1 MSKDQPIYR
10 PLDFEQVAR
19 YLSNEMS
26 TEEAQAFEQQV
37 AASEE
42 WTLEFER
49 IKKTWNA
56 SVVKTEINTQLA
68 WQKLDARIKAAESE
82 TSNLKLHSA
91 KESTQKSS
99 KTSTWI
105 LRVAA
110 SLVLLAAVT
119 LGLRYF
125 GQPEV
130 MTFAVSQPGN
140 FELPDGSQA
149 KLNAN
154 SEIAFIDDF
163 QGNQRTVS
171 LKGEAFFKV
180 THNPEKPFVVET
192 GLGSIT
198 VLGTEFNVNAV
209 SDSLL
214 EVTCQSG
221 KVQVKGSN
229 GEGMTVLTA
238 GESAT
243 LSTKTGA
250 LIETKNTAGLYW
262 LNKTLVFK
270 NTDLKTVFKTLSRTF
285 GVKIRV
291 ENKSINKCRQTAT
304 FSEMEIDQILELI
317 QETHNLTLTK
327 KGTDYEV
334 DGDGC

>member
-1 MSKDQPIYR
+1 MSKDQPEYR

-19 YLSNEMS
+19 YLSNDMS
-26 TEEAQAFEQQV
+26 PEEAQTFAQEL

-49 IKKTWNA
+49 IKKTWIA
-56 SVVKTEINTQLA
+56 SVVTKEIDTASA
-68 WQKLDARIKAAESE
+68 WQKLDARIKAAESQPS
-82 TSNLKLHSA
+82 TIKLNPA
-91 KESTQKSS
+91 KESVSS
-99 KTSTWI
+99 PSRTRQWI

-110 SLVLLAAVT
+110 SVVLLATVG
-119 LGLRYF
+119 LGIQYL
-125 GQPEV
+125 GQPQ
-130 MTFAVSQPGN
+130 MISFAAIEPGS
-140 FELPDGSQA
+140 FELPDGSKA
-149 KLNAN
+149 KLNSN

-163 QGNQRTVS
+163 NGDRRTVS

-192 GLGSIT
+192 GLGNIT

-209 SDSLL
+209 SDTLL

-221 KVQVKGSN
+221 KVQVEGAN
-229 GEGMTVLTA
+229 GEGSTLLTA
-238 GESAT
+238 GESAL
-243 LSTKTGA
+243 LSTRTGS
-250 LIETKNTAGLYW
+250 LIETQNTSGLYW

-291 ENKSINKCRQTAT
+291 ANKTINKCRQTAT
-304 FSEMEIDQILELI
+304 FTEMEIGDILRLI
-317 QETHNLTLTK
+317 KETHGLTITQ
-327 KGTDYEV
+327 KGTQYEIE
-334 DGDGC
+334 GDGC